1 MGTPATAIAG
11 PVTSVNAATDNS
23 PDTEATRD
31 LVRAWRDLQVRHAT
45 VSCAIERALQEEH
58 GLGLSEF
65 DALEQLVECGQ
76 DQCRGQVLTE
86 SLPLSQSAASRLVAR
101 LEREGL
107 VTREM
112 CQNDRRAIFV
122 RITDAGRTRYWA
134 ARPTQRGVLAAT
146 MGTA

>member
-1 MGTPATAIAG
+1 MGTPATAI
-11 PVTSVNAATDNS
+11 TSVNATTDS
-23 PDTEATRD
+23 HPESAAERE
-31 LVRAWRDLQVRHAT
+31 LVKSWHELLARHAT

-65 DALEQLVECGQ
+65 EALERLIEAGKE
-76 DQCRGQVLTE
+76 QCRGQELTD

-112 CQNDRRAIFV
+112 CEMDRRAIFV
-122 RITDAGRTRYWA
+122 CVTDAGRARYWA
-134 ARPTQRGVLAAT
+134 ARPTQRAVLAAT
-146 MGTA
+146 MT